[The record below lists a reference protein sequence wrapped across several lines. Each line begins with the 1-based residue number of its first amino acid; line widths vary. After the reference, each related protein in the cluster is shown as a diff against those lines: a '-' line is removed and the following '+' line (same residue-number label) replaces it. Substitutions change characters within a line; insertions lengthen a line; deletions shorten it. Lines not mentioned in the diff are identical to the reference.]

1 MDFNEGQYLCYGKR
15 YPDYGIC
22 HITFCLNCQHS
33 TIITHKITRITEISR
48 FLFVL
53 LWIFVYFA
61 SSIQSDFIYMAENNI
76 EIFKADTIEH
86 YNRYFGFETRHPL
99 VGIVHFDSSVPQP
112 THRMTFGF
120 YALFLKKTAGCIINY
135 GKTVY
140 DFDDETV
147 VSFAPGQTVGIHR
160 IEDGPAPE
168 AIGLLFHPD
177 FLQRTSLG
185 QKMKE
190 YSFFSYASNEALH
203 LSTEERVILQDYM
216 EKIVR
221 ELQHPIDKFSKSLI
235 ISNIEVLLNYCMRFY
250 ERQFITRE
258 VMNNDVLMRFESLLD
273 EYMDSGLG
281 RTLGIP
287 TVKYF
292 ADKICLSP
300 NYFGDLVKSET
311 GKTAQE
317 FIQLKMINVAK
328 SALTEPKATTKQVAD
343 MLGFQYPQ
351 HFIRFFKKQTGST
364 PKEYLLSLS

>member
-1 MDFNEGQYLCYGKR
+1 MEQTLD
-15 YPDYGIC
+15 
-22 HITFCLNCQHS
+22 
-33 TIITHKITRITEISR
+33 II
-48 FLFVL
+48 
-53 LWIFVYFA
+53 
-61 SSIQSDFIYMAENNI
+61 
-76 EIFKADTIEH
+76 KADTLEQ
-86 YNRYFGFETRHPL
+86 YNRFFGFETRHPL

-112 THRMTFGF
+112 THRMTLGF
-120 YALFLKKTAGCIINY
+120 YALFLKKTSGCIINY

-160 IEDGPAPE
+160 LEDGPAPE

-177 FLQRTSLG
+177 FLHRTSLG
-185 QKMKE
+185 QKMKQ

-203 LSTEERVILQDYM
+203 LSTEERIILQDYM

-258 VMNNDVLMRFESLLD
+258 DMNHDALTRFERLLND
-273 EYMDSGLG
+273 YWDSGMSKQHGL
-281 RTLGIP
+281 P

-317 FIQLKMINVAK
+317 YIQLKIVEMAK
-328 SALTEPKATTKQVAD
+328 NAMLTPDLNIKQIAD
-343 MLGFQYPQ
+343 MLGFQQPQ
-351 HFIRFFKKQTGST
+351 HFLRFFKREVGCT
-364 PKEYLLSLS
+364 PKEYRIKNSATA

>member
-1 MDFNEGQYLCYGKR
+1 ME
-15 YPDYGIC
+15 
-22 HITFCLNCQHS
+22 
-33 TIITHKITRITEISR
+33 
-48 FLFVL
+48 
-53 LWIFVYFA
+53 VY
-61 SSIQSDFIYMAENNI
+61 Q
-76 EIFKADTIEH
+76 ADTIEK

-99 VGIVHFDSSVPQP
+99 VGIVHFDDTVPQP
-112 THRMTFGF
+112 SHIMAFGF
-120 YALFLKKTAGCIINY
+120 YALFLKKTTGCRINY
-135 GKTVY
+135 GKTTY

-160 IEDGPAPE
+160 FEDGPAPE

-177 FLQRTSLG
+177 FLHRTALG
-185 QKMKE
+185 QRIKQ

-203 LSTEERVILQDYM
+203 LSTEERLILQDYM
-216 EKIVR
+216 DKITR

-258 VMNNDVLMRFESLLD
+258 ELNHSALSKFEQLLD
-273 EYMDSGLG
+273 DYLDRGLG
-281 RTLGIP
+281 TTEGIP

-317 FIQLKMINVAK
+317 YIQLKMLNFAK
-328 SALTEPKATTKQVAD
+328 SSLLDPQLSTKQIAEL
-343 MLGFQYPQ
+343 LGFQHPQ
-351 HFIRFFKKQTGST
+351 HFIRFFKKQTGTT
-364 PKEYLLSLS
+364 PKEYRLQLN